1 MTIQKHL
8 TFSSDII
15 YNTFY
20 ISYLRYIYTN
30 VLQIKKKP
38 VDFLIMYISMEVGT
52 RDAIQIEMFDTQK
65 EIN

>member
-30 VLQIKKKP
+30 VLQIKKKT